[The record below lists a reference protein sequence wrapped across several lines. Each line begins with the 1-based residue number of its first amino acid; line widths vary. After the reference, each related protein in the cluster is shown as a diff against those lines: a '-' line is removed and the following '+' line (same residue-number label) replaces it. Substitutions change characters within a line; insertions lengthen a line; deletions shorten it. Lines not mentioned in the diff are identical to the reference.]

1 MPTAHR
7 PSAPP
12 SSPWCRMSD
21 KRTAHGHALTRAVT
35 LCVRCE
41 VERYR
46 YPGKLCGTCW
56 REING
61 GKK

>member
-1 MPTAHR
+1 
-7 PSAPP
+7 
-12 SSPWCRMSD
+12 MSD
-21 KRTAHGHALTRAVT
+21 KRTAHGRALTRAVT